1 MNKIFYQTKQN
12 PWENL
17 AIEEYLLQEIQPED
31 MFLFLWQNKNTIV
44 IGKHQNP
51 WIECKI
57 SALEIDNITL
67 ARRITGGGAVF
78 HDLGNLNF
86 SFIMDR
92 KKFQL
97 EKQLSV
103 ILEALKTL
111 NIQAYFQGRNDLLI
125 DLRKFSGN
133 AFCYLPHATLHH
145 GTILVSSNLDKL
157 SQYLEVAPEK
167 IHSKGIQSVRS
178 RVCNLQDYNPSITI
192 QQVIDAITLAFI
204 KIYGISHIENLPDTH
219 LYQNLYEKQS
229 SWEWRFGKTPHFDW
243 ELQQY
248 FSWGTINLGLQI
260 QNAQIQTANIY
271 SDAMDPNFIE
281 ILQSLFLHMPLHFPT
296 IVQKI
301 QQFPWEPTHMDMA
314 LDVAQWLQNKS
325 S

>member
-125 DLRKFSGN
+125 DQRKFS
-133 AFCYLPHATLHH
+133 
-145 GTILVSSNLDKL
+145 
-157 SQYLEVAPEK
+157 
-167 IHSKGIQSVRS
+167 
-178 RVCNLQDYNPSITI
+178 
-192 QQVIDAITLAFI
+192 
-204 KIYGISHIENLPDTH
+204 
-219 LYQNLYEKQS
+219 
-229 SWEWRFGKTPHFDW
+229 
-243 ELQQY
+243 
-248 FSWGTINLGLQI
+248 
-260 QNAQIQTANIY
+260 
-271 SDAMDPNFIE
+271 
-281 ILQSLFLHMPLHFPT
+281 
-296 IVQKI
+296 
-301 QQFPWEPTHMDMA
+301 
-314 LDVAQWLQNKS
+314 
-325 S
+325 